1 MSLLK
6 VTVEGVFQLFNFRK
20 NKMIV
25 SKVGMSN
32 RIVSE
37 RVFEKRDGRVVKNEV
52 GEFVGG
58 ERGVRG

>member
-1 MSLLK
+1 
-6 VTVEGVFQLFNFRK
+6 
-20 NKMIV
+20 MIV

-32 RIVSE
+32 GIVSE

-58 ERGVRG
+58 ERGVGGRSGEETIVGG